1 MPRLPFENRS
11 SQVGSNNHDLPSD
24 PRDRSSI
31 SSDAAPTFTNPF
43 RDDRNSSSDRPSSKD
58 ELIDESVY
66 RSLYGADTEDEDTRH
81 FRYEEYARAA
91 FGEKDDLIFETDD
104 APIEASDA
112 KQPAQVLIDPDI
124 EEWDEDED
132 YATEI
137 TSEQLDDATS
147 TIDEA
152 INGGDETG
160 HLPPTIDKTQ
170 VMSAV
175 RHFPDGEEAHTPE
188 ERYAASSVTYA
199 AQPMARTAYVDIEY
213 ADIDYDREER
223 CGFPE
228 VIFGMGKSAEQIAG
242 IAAALLEEHGIALAT
257 RVDDAKGEILLER
270 FLDGTWLPSC
280 HIFFVDQREGGA
292 YGRNVNDVLTSRS
305 AFDLEGHIVV
315 CCAGTSDLP
324 VAQEAAVTA
333 YLMGSK
339 TTLIA
344 DIGVAGVHRAL
355 AHTELLRSARAIV
368 CVAGMEGA
376 LPSLI
381 AGLVD
386 VPIIA
391 VPTSIG
397 YGASFGGVAAL
408 LSMLSSCAGGV
419 SVVNIDN
426 GFGAGLTA
434 DRINRPPVRFLS
446 NR

>member
-1 MPRLPFENRS
+1 MPRPPFENRS
-11 SQVGSNNHDLPSD
+11 SQAGSDYRDIPSD
-24 PRDRSSI
+24 PRDRSSL
-31 SSDAAPTFTNPF
+31 SEGSEPTFANPF
-43 RDDRNSSSDRPSSKD
+43 RGEGHNFTNRSLQKDDP
-58 ELIDESVY
+58 IDESVY
-66 RSLYGADTEDEDTRH
+66 RSLYGSDSEDENVHH

-91 FGEKDDLIFETDD
+91 FNNEDDDIFEEKTEPVTFSGMEHPSQIL
-104 APIEASDA
+104 A
-112 KQPAQVLIDPDI
+112 DPDI
-124 EEWDEDED
+124 DEWSED
-132 YATEI
+132 
-137 TSEQLDDATS
+137 
-147 TIDEA
+147 
-152 INGGDETG
+152 DETG

-170 VMSAV
+170 VMSTV
-175 RHFPDGEEAHTPE
+175 KLSCNNEEVSPEHTSE
-188 ERYAASSVTYA
+188 EKAPNASVTYA
-199 AQPMARTAYVDIEY
+199 AASANRTTYIDIDY

-242 IAAALLEEHGIALAT
+242 IATALLEEHGVALAT
-257 RVDDAKGEILLER
+257 RVDDEKAVTLIER
-270 FLDGTWLPSC
+270 FLDGTWLPTC
-280 HIFFVDQREGGA
+280 HIFFIDRREGGA
-292 YGRNVNDVLTSRS
+292 YGKSVNDVLTSRS
-305 AFDLEGHIVV
+305 AFDLEGHVVV

-339 TTLIA
+339 TTLVA

-355 AHTELLRSARAIV
+355 AHTELLRSGRVIV

-397 YGASFGGVAAL
+397 YGASFGGIAAL
-408 LSMLSSCAGGV
+408 LSMLSSCAGGI

-434 DRINRPPVRFLS
+434 DRINRPPMRFLVC
-446 NR
+446 R

>member
-1 MPRLPFENRS
+1 MPRPPFENRS
-11 SQVGSNNHDLPSD
+11 SQAGSDYRDVPSD
-24 PRDRSSI
+24 PRDRSSL
-31 SSDAAPTFTNPF
+31 SEDSEPTFTNPF
-43 RDDRNSSSDRPSSKD
+43 RGDGHHSTERSSQKD
-58 ELIDESVY
+58 EPVDESVY
-66 RSLYGADTEDEDTRH
+66 RSLYGSDSEDENVRH

-91 FGEKDDLIFETDD
+91 FNTQDDDIFEEKTESVTFSGMEHPSQIL
-104 APIEASDA
+104 A
-112 KQPAQVLIDPDI
+112 DPDI
-124 EEWDEDED
+124 DEWDEDDEFD
-132 YATEI
+132 EEI
-137 TSEQLDDATS
+137 EAADESEAL
-147 TIDEA
+147 
-152 INGGDETG
+152 NDETG

-170 VMSAV
+170 VMSTVKLSGANEGI
-175 RHFPDGEEAHTPE
+175 PPEHTPE
-188 ERYAASSVTYA
+188 EKASTASVTYA
-199 AQPMARTAYVDIEY
+199 ATSNHRTAYIDVDY

-228 VIFGMGKSAEQIAG
+228 VIFGMGKSAEQIVG
-242 IAAALLEEHGIALAT
+242 IATALLEEHGIALAT
-257 RVDDAKGEILLER
+257 RVDDEKAEVLIEN

-280 HIFFVDQREGGA
+280 HIFFVDRREGGA
-292 YGRNVNDVLTSRS
+292 YGRNISDVLTSRS
-305 AFDLEGHIVV
+305 AFDLEGHVVV
-315 CCAGTSDLP
+315 CCAGTADLP
-324 VAQEAAVTA
+324 VAQEAAITA

-339 TTLIA
+339 TTLVA

-355 AHTELLRSARAIV
+355 AHTELLRSGRVIV

-391 VPTSIG
+391 VPTSVG

-434 DRINRPPVRFLS
+434 DRINRPPMRFLS